1 MRSHMNGGE
10 KVQETRRGGVQSACT
25 EGEVVAQAEAVP
37 LAVRCCANYDK
48 ASEDYYYPTLAEIMK
63 YHVVIVTLVTSANN
77 DSPGP
82 QSIGNDMKEVRNG
95 FILHWM
101 GSDEGR
107 KDEVGLIVREGL
119 QVEEVRRKDGVGLI
133 VREGLQVEEV
143 GRKDGVGLIVRE
155 GLQVEEVRRKDGVG
169 LIVREGLQKHRVTYM
184 PLLGWQRRSLDQAI
198 CTNST
203 ILVTSGIPAG
213 HFSHVF
219 IDEGGHA
226 VEPEVLVP
234 IAGILTTEGHRG
246 TFAGQLVIAGDP
258 KQLGPIIRSTVANK
272 MGLGRSFLERLMDE
286 VDLYSRDEETDAYD
300 TAVITKLIKNFRS
313 HKDILNISNSL
324 FYHKE
329 LKVL

>member
-1 MRSHMNGGE
+1 MLVCAPSNSAADVIASRLLE
-10 KVQETRRGGVQSACT
+10 KGHIPASNILRMYAASRLW
-25 EGEVVAQAEAVP
+25 EAVP

-63 YHVVIVTLVTSANN
+63 YHVVIVTLVTSA
-77 DSPGP
+77 
-82 QSIGNDMKEVRNG
+82 K
-95 FILHWM
+95 
-101 GSDEGR
+101 
-107 KDEVGLIVREGL
+107 
-119 QVEEVRRKDGVGLI
+119 
-133 VREGLQVEEV
+133 
-143 GRKDGVGLIVRE
+143 
-155 GLQVEEVRRKDGVG
+155 
-169 LIVREGLQKHRVTYM
+169 
-184 PLLGWQRRSLDQAI
+184 
-198 CTNST
+198 
-203 ILVTSGIPAG
+203 LVTSGIPAG

-329 LKVL
+329 LKVLYTFNSVGISDLPPLPLPHSGSMGRSVDPSVCNRSQKPSLRDYRGIDLKLPSGDLMSVS

>member
-1 MRSHMNGGE
+1 MLQRREVFYRVYFVSIVTYAAETWTLN
-10 KVQETRRGGVQSACT
+10 VRETRKV
-25 EGEVVAQAEAVP
+25 EATGLKFVRRF
-37 LAVRCCANYDK
+37 LAVTSRNK
-48 ASEDYYYPTLAEIMK
+48 IRNEVIRKLVEVQRVHEI
-63 YHVVIVTLVTSANN
+63 LEEA
-77 DSPGP
+77 
-82 QSIGNDMKEVRNG
+82 
-95 FILHWM
+95 
-101 GSDEGR
+101 R
-107 KDEVGLIVREGL
+107 K
-119 QVEEVRRKDGVGLI
+119 
-133 VREGLQVEEV
+133 
-143 GRKDGVGLIVRE
+143 
-155 GLQVEEVRRKDGVG
+155 
-169 LIVREGLQKHRVTYM
+169 
-184 PLLGWQRRSLDQAI
+184 
-198 CTNST
+198 
-203 ILVTSGIPAG
+203 LVTSGIPAG

-329 LKVL
+329 LKVCGGPEITLACNWPELPKKGFPIIFHGIVG